1 MKQTIKAVGWF
12 FFAID
17 AVALLFFLNWTLT
30 ASARDGEIA
39 YAIFFLLF
47 TLAWVGVG
55 GGALVFS
62 AKRGS
67 VLGLWCSTLF
77 LGIPPVIVAAIR
89 ISNSL

>member
-1 MKQTIKAVGWF
+1 MKKILKAVGWF

-17 AVALLFFLNWTLT
+17 AAAMLFLLSWSLT
-30 ASARDGEIA
+30 ASTRDGELA

-47 TLAWVGVG
+47 TLAFVSVG
-55 GGALVFS
+55 GGALLIS

-67 VLGLWCSTLF
+67 VLGLWCTTLF
-77 LGIPPVIVAAIR
+77 LGIPPIIVASIR

>member
-1 MKQTIKAVGWF
+1 MKMTIKAVGWF

-30 ASARDGEIA
+30 ASDRDGEIA
-39 YAIFFLLF
+39 YAIFFLLIN
-47 TLAWVGVG
+47 LAWVGVG

-62 AKRGS
+62 AKHGS

-77 LGIPPVIVAAIR
+77 LGIPPVIAAAIR

>member
-1 MKQTIKAVGWF
+1 M
-12 FFAID
+12 
-17 AVALLFFLNWTLT
+17 LFFLSWSLT
-30 ASARDGEIA
+30 ASTRDGELA

-47 TLAWVGVG
+47 TLAFVSVG
-55 GGALVFS
+55 GGALLIS

-77 LGIPPVIVAAIR
+77 LGIPPIIVASIR

>member
-1 MKQTIKAVGWF
+1 MKRILKAVGWF

-17 AVALLFFLNWTLT
+17 AAAMLFFLSWSLT
-30 ASARDGEIA
+30 ASTWDGELA

-47 TLAWVGVG
+47 TLAFVSVG
-55 GGALVFS
+55 GGALLIS

-67 VLGLWCSTLF
+67 ILGLWCSTLF
-77 LGIPPVIVAAIR
+77 LGIPPIIVASLR

>member
-1 MKQTIKAVGWF
+1 MKKILKAVGWF

-17 AVALLFFLNWTLT
+17 AAAMLFFLSWSLT
-30 ASARDGEIA
+30 ASTRDGELA

-47 TLAWVGVG
+47 TLAFVSVG
-55 GGALVFS
+55 GGALLIS

-67 VLGLWCSTLF
+67 VMGLWCSTLF
-77 LGIPPVIVAAIR
+77 LGIPPIIVASIR